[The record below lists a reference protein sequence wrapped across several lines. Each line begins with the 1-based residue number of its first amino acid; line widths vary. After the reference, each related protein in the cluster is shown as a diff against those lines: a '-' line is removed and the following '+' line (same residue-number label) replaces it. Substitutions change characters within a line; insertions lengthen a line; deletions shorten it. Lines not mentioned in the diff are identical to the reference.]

1 MKNFYEIL
9 EVDKKASS
17 EIIEK
22 AYKTLV
28 KKYHPDLHPDDKEY
42 AEEQIKLINDA
53 YDTLSDTT
61 KREEYDKTIQESN
74 ISEEKYTLLVNEN
87 LKLRKEVNFL
97 QDKLNEISIN
107 EYYNIHNTR
116 TNNYNEN
123 IYNNNN
129 LHYNTHYN
137 INNNPNYY
145 RQYNEPSTNHINPFK
160 NLLLTLKNIFV
171 RLFKFILSLAIFFIL
186 LILLLKLP
194 FFDNLII
201 NKNIILVILIFIGFI
216 YFFKNR

>member
-129 LHYNTHYN
+129 SHYNTHYN

-145 RQYNEPSTNHINPFK
+145 RQYNEPSTNHLNPFK

>member
-61 KREEYDKTIQESN
+61 KREEYDKTLQESN

-107 EYYNIHNTR
+107 EYYNTR

-129 LHYNTHYN
+129 SHYNTHYN

-145 RQYNEPSTNHINPFK
+145 RQYNEPSTNHLNPFK

>member
-61 KREEYDKTIQESN
+61 KREEYDKTLQESN

-129 LHYNTHYN
+129 SHYNTHYN

-145 RQYNEPSTNHINPFK
+145 RQYNEPSTNHLNPFK

>member
-61 KREEYDKTIQESN
+61 KREEYDKTLQESN

-129 LHYNTHYN
+129 SHYNTHYN

>member
-129 LHYNTHYN
+129 SHYNTHYN

>member
-1 MKNFYEIL
+1 MKNYYEIL

-28 KKYHPDLHPDDKEY
+28 KKYHPDLQQDNKEY

-53 YDTLSDTT
+53 YDTLSDEV
-61 KREEYDKTIQESN
+61 KREEYDKTLQETY

-97 QDKLNEISIN
+97 QDKLNDISIN
-107 EYYNIHNTR
+107 AYYHTHTAN
-116 TNNYNEN
+116 TNNYNEP
-123 IYNNNN
+123 
-129 LHYNTHYN
+129 
-137 INNNPNYY
+137 INNNYYNYNNT
-145 RQYNEPSTNHINPFK
+145 QYNDDYYNYNTQTSNNTGYFK
-160 NLLLTLKNIFV
+160 NIFLNLKNIFF
-171 RLFKFILSLAIFFIL
+171 RLLKFILSLVIFFVI
-186 LILLLKLP
+186 LILIIKLP